1 MRGDGFGGKGAEG
14 AWSGGECLRFAGEKV
29 WQEDRGVET
38 EVEQRVRDRGT
49 LRAAVRRQKDRKAEE
64 TETRQR

>member
-1 MRGDGFGGKGAEG
+1 M
-14 AWSGGECLRFAGEKV
+14 RFAGEKV
-29 WQEDRGVET
+29 WQEDRGIET